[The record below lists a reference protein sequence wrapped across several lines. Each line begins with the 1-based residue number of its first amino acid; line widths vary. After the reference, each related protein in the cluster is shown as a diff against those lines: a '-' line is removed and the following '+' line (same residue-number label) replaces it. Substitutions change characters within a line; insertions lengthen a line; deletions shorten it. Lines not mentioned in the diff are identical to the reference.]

1 MRGNDQLRISN
12 EGLDLIRHFEGCYT
26 TKYTCPAGV
35 WTIGYGHT
43 RSGIEESPITRER
56 ADQLLLEDMPI
67 YEAEIKGMV
76 TVQLRQHEFDA
87 LVSLAFNVGGTKLAR
102 SRTIAELNAGN
113 LIQMKVEWAEWRKA
127 DGVVMP
133 GLVRRR
139 DAEID
144 MFSGID
150 WRDNDLKQPQVVDDP
165 LPAPEAGPAI
175 RVGTRHPEVSQIKA
189 ALRHMGYQFDEES
202 YFSGAVAG
210 ALERFQKDR
219 GLRADGVFG
228 RKTAQAL
235 LDSLKSAN
243 DATPSTSAPQA
254 SITSFPN
261 GNDAP
266 ASLQSLVAGLTGT
279 NTDNNLL
286 GTGLQ
291 ILGENPK
298 LKELST
304 LIPALISATQNQQTN
319 STAGSSNDAAAGLQS
334 LVAGLTATNIGNNL
348 LETGLQILGK
358 NRELNELSTLI
369 PALISATQDQQTN
382 STAGSS
388 NDAAAGLQSLVAGL
402 TGTNIDKNLL
412 GAGLQI
418 LGENPKLK
426 ELSTLI
432 PALIG
437 ATQGEQ
443 TNSTVG
449 SIIDIAGTAAS
460 IFFPAAGPIIG
471 LAKTFAGE
479 LFRDGRIQKSE
490 YDEVMRSIDQMAS
503 ALTLMTTPAQ
513 RGYQNVMQMN
523 HTQVTNTA
531 IANGWVTNSS
541 TTEGPAQ

>member
-1 MRGNDQLRISN
+1 MRGNDQLRISDD
-12 EGLDLIRHFEGCYT
+12 GLDLIRHFEGCYT
-26 TKYTCPAGV
+26 TKYICPAGV

-43 RSGIEESPITRER
+43 RSGVQESPITRER
-56 ADQLLLEDMPI
+56 ADQLLREDMPI

-76 TVQLRQHEFDA
+76 TVPLRQHEFDA

-113 LIQMKVEWAEWRKA
+113 HIQMKVEWAEWRKA

-139 DAEID
+139 EAEID

-150 WRDNDLKQPQVVDDP
+150 WRDHDLKQPQVVDDP
-165 LPAPEAGPAI
+165 LPAPEAGPVF
-175 RVGTRHPEVSQIKA
+175 RVGTRHPAVSQTKA
-189 ALRHMGYQFDEES
+189 ALRHMGYHFDEES
-202 YFSGAVAG
+202 YFSGAVAE

-228 RKTAQAL
+228 RKTALAL
-235 LDSLKSAN
+235 LDSLNSAN
-243 DATPSTSAPQA
+243 DATPNMSAPQA
-254 SITSFPN
+254 GIASFPN
-261 GNDAP
+261 GNDAA

-279 NTDNNLL
+279 NIGNILL
-286 GTGLQ
+286 GT
-291 ILGENPK
+291 
-298 LKELST
+298 
-304 LIPALISATQNQQTN
+304 
-319 STAGSSNDAAAGLQS
+319 
-334 LVAGLTATNIGNNL
+334 
-348 LETGLQILGK
+348 
-358 NRELNELSTLI
+358 
-369 PALISATQDQQTN
+369 
-382 STAGSS
+382 
-388 NDAAAGLQSLVAGL
+388 
-402 TGTNIDKNLL
+402 
-412 GAGLQI
+412 GLQI

-437 ATQGEQ
+437 ATQGQQTNSTVGSINDAAASLLGTGLQILGENPKLKELSTLIPALIGATQGQQ

-471 LAKTFAGE
+471 LAKAFAGQ
-479 LFRDGRIQKSE
+479 LFHDGRIQKSE
-490 YDEVMRSIDQMAS
+490 YDEVMRSIDQMER
-503 ALTLMTTPAQ
+503 ALTLMTTQAQ

-541 TTEGPAQ
+541 TTP

>member
-1 MRGNDQLRISN
+1 
-12 EGLDLIRHFEGCYT
+12 
-26 TKYTCPAGV
+26 
-35 WTIGYGHT
+35 
-43 RSGIEESPITRER
+43 
-56 ADQLLLEDMPI
+56 MPI

-304 LIPALISATQNQQTN
+304 LIPALISATQ
-319 STAGSSNDAAAGLQS
+319 
-334 LVAGLTATNIGNNL
+334 
-348 LETGLQILGK
+348 
-358 NRELNELSTLI
+358 
-369 PALISATQDQQTN
+369 DQQTN

-412 GAGLQI
+412 GAGLQ
-418 LGENPKLK
+418 
-426 ELSTLI
+426 
-432 PALIG
+432 
-437 ATQGEQ
+437 
-443 TNSTVG
+443 TNSTIG

-490 YDEVMRSIDQMAS
+490 YDEVMRSIDQMES
-503 ALTLMTTPAQ
+503 ALTLMTTQAQ
-513 RGYQNVMQMN
+513 RGHQNVMQMN